1 MKSRQKSKKIIK
13 IIILLV
19 IVLIIITLVLKN
31 NNKINF
37 KFTGGLKKKQEI
49 STTMKEKNTNNFTYV
64 TSRDGEQV
72 PVPKGYTASSVE
84 NEQYVN
90 VQKDT
95 EGNKLYDGGFVIY
108 EGTDAVPSDS
118 NGLFNA
124 QKTRNQWVWVPISN
138 EQFSEIYH
146 ISGNEIYSN
155 QYNFPTATDENDQ
168 TSKYNITVVTNNN
181 EPRVAERRDF
191 DYSLLQYLDE
201 APTLYQFKNELKQRY
216 YDLLMSIQT
225 YGGFYIGRYE
235 TGDLSKNVAVVKR
248 LNNDLGNQNWYTMYQ
263 LCKRLKGN
271 NEAVDTNLIYGS
283 QYDEVLKWFIDTD
296 ALSLYQVVN
305 DASSWGNFLDNS
317 IPYMYNTNGDMST
330 TTLNGYGR
338 KLIMSGASDYTRVNN
353 IYDLCGNVHDWTM
366 EWYAANTGRWVR
378 GGNYGSKG
386 SQAQVSTRAA
396 QIGTTD
402 KHQYTGCRATLF
414 IK

>member
-1 MKSRQKSKKIIK
+1 MKNKQKSKKRIK
-13 IIILLV
+13 NIILLF
-19 IVLIIITLVLKN
+19 IVLIFVTIVLKN
-31 NNKINF
+31 KNIINF
-37 KFTGGLKKKQEI
+37 KNTIGLKNNLGI
-49 STTMKEKNTNNFTYV
+49 STTIKEKNTNNFTYV

-90 VQKDT
+90 VQLDID
-95 EGNKLYDGGFVIY
+95 GNKLYDGGFVIY

-118 NGLFNA
+118 DGLFYA
-124 QKTRNQWVWVPISN
+124 QKTRNQWVWIPISN

-146 ISGNEIYSN
+146 ISENEIYSN
-155 QYNFPTATDENDQ
+155 QYIFPTAIDEDDQ
-168 TSKYNITVVTNNN
+168 TSKYNITTATNNY
-181 EPRVAERRDF
+181 EPRIVERSDF

-305 DASSWGNFLDNS
+305 DASSWGNFLDK
-317 IPYMYNTNGDMST
+317 I
-330 TTLNGYGR
+330 GR
-338 KLIMSGASDYTRVNN
+338 AHV
-353 IYDLCGNVHDWTM
+353 
-366 EWYAANTGRWVR
+366 
-378 GGNYGSKG
+378 
-386 SQAQVSTRAA
+386 
-396 QIGTTD
+396 
-402 KHQYTGCRATLF
+402 
-414 IK
+414 